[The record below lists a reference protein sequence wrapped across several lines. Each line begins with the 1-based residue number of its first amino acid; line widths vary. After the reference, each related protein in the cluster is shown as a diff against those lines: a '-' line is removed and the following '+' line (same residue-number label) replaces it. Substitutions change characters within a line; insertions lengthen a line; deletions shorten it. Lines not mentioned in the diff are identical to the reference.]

1 MNIAKVVGGFF
12 MSVALPFGLAIAEP
26 VRDLAAAPASAL
38 IEGLAGA
45 VGPEAAVSKV
55 MVMGQGVLIQ
65 GSARD
70 PAAVLE
76 SLSASP
82 LIDSPRLLPMTHD
95 ANLDRQLFTVTATIS
110 AQGKVRPGG
119 GLRMDNPEKELVGHA
134 RHVLDSHMAAT
145 CELISEQRVSED
157 AADAAILGMAMRWR
171 CPGTLPQLIAALR
184 DLELGAPAL
193 TLSDYLVYVTTP
205 GKLASDAETHVEVRF
220 TATAS
225 TLAAR

>member
-1 MNIAKVVGGFF
+1 MNIAKVAGGFVL
-12 MSVALPFGLAIAEP
+12 SVAVPFGLACAEP

-45 VGPEAAVSKV
+45 VGPEGAVSKV

-76 SLSASP
+76 ALSASP
-82 LIDSPRLLPMTHD
+82 LIDSPRLLPMAHD
-95 ANLDRQLFTVTATIS
+95 ANLDRQLFTVMATIN
-110 AQGKVRPGG
+110 APGKERSDGEP
-119 GLRMDNPEKELVGHA
+119 RMDNPEKELVGQA
-134 RHVLDSHMAAT
+134 RHVLDSHMAAA

-193 TLSDYLVYVTTP
+193 TLSDYLVHVTTP
-205 GKLASDAETHVEVRF
+205 GKLAGATETHVEVKF